1 MRDGKKSNLFAIMVV
16 VLALSVAGPSFGQE
30 SGQTQDQSPA
40 KSEAQ
45 AGARA
50 SHSVPA
56 GQEIKASGVILK
68 RTADNFTMLSERG
81 EEIVVTLTND
91 TEVKEKKS
99 NPFRRARNYATTQ
112 LLRGLQV
119 QVEGAGDSA
128 GTLVAEEIRFKDD
141 DFRVASSIESRVTPV
156 EGKLVEAETRLSQSE
171 QNAQRMS
178 GQIDELTSISNAA
191 RGGAKAAQETA
202 DAAVLSAQQANQSAQ
217 QANTGVRVTNERISA
232 LDDFEV
238 KNSATVK
245 FRVGSA
251 VLSKEGQATL
261 DSIAEEAKNEKGF
274 VLEVTGFASADGNEA
289 YNRRL
294 SQRRAD
300 AVIQYLAENHEIPL
314 RRLITP
320 FGYGEK
326 MPVADNSTR
335 EGRQQNRRV
344 EVRIL
349 VNKGLVQS
357 ASTQSGSSTQS
368 APQNPENR

>member
-1 MRDGKKSNLFAIMVV
+1 
-16 VLALSVAGPSFGQE
+16 
-30 SGQTQDQSPA
+30 
-40 KSEAQ
+40 
-45 AGARA
+45 
-50 SHSVPA
+50 
-56 GQEIKASGVILK
+56 
-68 RTADNFTMLSERG
+68 
-81 EEIVVTLTND
+81 
-91 TEVKEKKS
+91 
-99 NPFRRARNYATTQ
+99 
-112 LLRGLQV
+112 
-119 QVEGAGDSA
+119 
-128 GTLVAEEIRFKDD
+128 
-141 DFRVASSIESRVTPV
+141 
-156 EGKLVEAETRLSQSE
+156 
-171 QNAQRMS
+171 
-178 GQIDELTSISNAA
+178 
-191 RGGAKAAQETA
+191 
-202 DAAVLSAQQANQSAQ
+202 
-217 QANTGVRVTNERISA
+217 VTNERISA